1 MATAHTR
8 AVNKTDESP
17 LAFDLELQGSTIKV
31 DADPGVGGKD
41 YGPRPKPLVLSSLA
55 GCTGMDVASILGK
68 MKVPYDSFELEIEGD
83 LAEEHPKTF
92 TAVRIRYIFTGDDLD
107 RRKIDKAITLSLDR
121 YCGVAAMLKKSATI
135 DYEIVL
141 NP

>member
-1 MATAHTR
+1 MATNTTR
-8 AVNKTDESP
+8 AVNKGK

-31 DADPGVGGKD
+31 DADPAVGGED

-68 MKVPYDSFELEIEGD
+68 MKMPYDSFELEIEGD
-83 LAEEHPKTF
+83 LGDEHPKTY
-92 TAVRIRYIFTGDDLD
+92 TAIRLKYIFKGDELD
-107 RRKIDKAITLSLDR
+107 RKKIQKAIDLSLDQ
-121 YCGVAAMLKKSATI
+121 YCGVAAMLKKSAGL
-135 DYEIVL
+135 DYEIIM

>member
-1 MATAHTR
+1 MATNTTR
-8 AVNKTDESP
+8 AVNKGK

-31 DADPGVGGKD
+31 DADPSVGGED

-68 MKVPYDSFELEIEGD
+68 MKMPYDSFELEIEGD
-83 LAEEHPKTF
+83 LGDEHPKTY
-92 TAVRIRYIFTGDDLD
+92 TAIRLKYIFTGDDLD
-107 RRKIDKAITLSLDR
+107 RSKIQKAIDLSLDR
-121 YCGVAAMLKKSATI
+121 YCGVAEMLRKSASI
-135 DYEIVL
+135 DYEIVM

>member
-1 MATAHTR
+1 
-8 AVNKTDESP
+8 VNKGK

-31 DADPGVGGKD
+31 DADPAVGGED

-68 MKVPYDSFELEIEGD
+68 MKMPYDSFELEIEGD
-83 LAEEHPKTF
+83 LGDEHPKTY
-92 TAVRIRYIFTGDDLD
+92 TAIRLKYIFTGDELD
-107 RRKIDKAITLSLDR
+107 RNKIQKAIDLSLDR
-121 YCGVAAMLKKSATI
+121 YCGVAAMLKKSASL
-135 DYEIVL
+135 DYEIIM

>member
-1 MATAHTR
+1 MATNTTR
-8 AVNKTDESP
+8 AVNKGD

-31 DADPGVGGKD
+31 DADPAVGGKD

-68 MKVPYDSFELEIEGD
+68 MKMPYDSFELEIEGD
-83 LAEEHPKTF
+83 LGEEHPKTY
-92 TAVRIRYIFTGDDLD
+92 TAIRLKYIFKGDELD
-107 RRKIDKAITLSLDR
+107 RSKIQKAIDLSLDR
-121 YCGVAAMLKKSATI
+121 YCGVAAMLKKSARL
-135 DYEIVL
+135 DYEIIM